1 MTTNSTD
8 GTADL
13 VIQLASGPKSYIRQ
27 QASNIMDRTAALTIA
42 IATALFLSGCIG
54 AGKLPD
60 EFEEYESEYGF
71 SIDLPEGWV
80 VREQRMPSPGEFY
93 LECYPSERNK
103 NPDIELHIW
112 NSSIE
117 RLDDFV
123 RGQYGGAI
131 PEGTTD
137 YRIADMMG
145 KKVVTQDGGDEHIA
159 FYFQAGSERDWLEI
173 RYYYGRLSFRR
184 DPSSF
189 DDAEWNMFVNRV
201 AGSLEFED

>member
-1 MTTNSTD
+1 MNRT
-8 GTADL
+8 
-13 VIQLASGPKSYIRQ
+13 VILAL
-27 QASNIMDRTAALTIA
+27 AVV
-42 IATALFLSGCIG
+42 TALVTSGCIG
-54 AGKLPD
+54 AGELPED
-60 EFEEYESEYGF
+60 LEEYESAYGF

-93 LECYPSERNK
+93 LECYPSERNR
-103 NPDIELHIW
+103 NPDIELHVW
-112 NSSIE
+112 NSGIKSLE
-117 RLDDFV
+117 EFV
-123 RGQYGGAI
+123 REQHKGRMPVDI
-131 PEGTTD
+131 SD
-137 YRIADMMG
+137 RRIADMTG